1 MCFGASALRVLFVCV
16 FACWLLAACAT
27 APVEETRAFDSAV
40 VSIKSAGDLL
50 LDAVSAAER
59 RTHVANLK
67 SKKGAYAFSTA
78 DAPYFATIGDPRNV
92 TDYRQSLNI
101 LKQYSALLLSLAQGD
116 DVDKIHAG
124 FLSLAGSVASIAKA
138 TELVPYVQALSPF
151 IDAGLKAYSAAEARK
166 VALEGL
172 PVVRDLLAAFHD
184 HAGDMFSAL
193 LADRALANAPAS
205 TINADRVMVANFVVV
220 LESLQTTLNQLE
232 LAYSKNSSPATLA
245 TLVAAS
251 SQLAADVETARKA
264 YVAMKRT

>member
-1 MCFGASALRVLFVCV
+1 M
-16 FACWLLAACAT
+16 AACAT